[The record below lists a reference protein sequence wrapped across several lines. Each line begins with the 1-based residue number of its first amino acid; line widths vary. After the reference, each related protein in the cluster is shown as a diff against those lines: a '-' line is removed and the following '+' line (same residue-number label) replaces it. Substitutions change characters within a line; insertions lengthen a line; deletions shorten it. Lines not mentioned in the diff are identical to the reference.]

1 MTRSFVA
8 FLFAAALLPAA
19 QTVLVLTTDGQ
30 WVEGVTTAKM
40 AGAHPIAKVLSM
52 HNGAAA
58 SAKEAEAISAG
69 LVTIQGKDRKLRD
82 AAVEELTHIGLPVLT
97 PLLEIIRDTDQ
108 HEPKP
113 LYNLFDRII
122 PSIADQPD
130 RSASLIRLEGATPM
144 RGPWPQGELK
154 VGTQSIAWEKIRL
167 FAVQRK
173 SIARVMDVHSLR
185 HSTQIEYLDTGLYS
199 SASSQLTLTA
209 AGFSRLSWKDD
220 QWATGPNGLTKPAGN
235 YKSNLTDGHPFGALV
250 GRVGAKGAVQFFGEK
265 ASKSGVGAGRLQLA
279 INDNAHWQ
287 NNLGSYTVTVV
298 LTNSYNLGNVR

>member
-1 MTRSFVA
+1 MTRSLVA

-58 SAKEAEAISAG
+58 SAREAEAISAG

-82 AAVEELTHIGLPVLT
+82 AAVEELTYIGLPVLT
-97 PLLEIIRDTDQ
+97 PFLEIIRDTDQ

-113 LYNLFDRII
+113 LYNLFDRIM

-130 RSASLIRLEGATPM
+130 RSASLIRLEGASPM
-144 RGPWPQGELK
+144 RGSWPQGELK
-154 VGTQSIAWEKIRL
+154 VGTQNIAWEKIRL

-173 SIARVMDVHSLR
+173 SIARPMDVHSLR
-185 HSTQIEYLDTGLYS
+185 HSTQIEYLDTGLYA
-199 SASSQLTLTA
+199 SANSQLTLTA
-209 AGFSRLSWKDD
+209 AGFTRLSWKDD

-265 ASKSGVGAGRLQLA
+265 ASKPGVGAGRLQMA
-279 INDNAHWQ
+279 INNNAHWQ
-287 NNLGSYTVTVV
+287 NNLGSYTVTLV

>member
-8 FLFAAALLPAA
+8 LLFAAALLPAA

-30 WVEGVTTAKM
+30 WVEGVTSAKM
-40 AGAHPIAKVLSM
+40 AGAYPVAKVLSM

-82 AAVEELTHIGLPVLT
+82 AAVEELTYIGLPVLT

-113 LYNLFDRII
+113 LYNLFDRIM

-130 RSASLIRLEGATPM
+130 RSASLIRMEASQPVRGA
-144 RGPWPQGELK
+144 WPQGELK

-167 FAVQRK
+167 FAVQKK
-173 SIARVMDVHSLR
+173 SIARMMDVHSLR
-185 HSTQIEYLDTGLYS
+185 HSTQIEYLDTGLYG
-199 SASSQLTLTA
+199 SAASQLTLTA
-209 AGFSRLSWKDD
+209 AGFTRLSWKDD

-235 YKSNLTDGHPFGALV
+235 YKSNLTDGQPFGALV
-250 GRVGAKGAVQFFGEK
+250 GRVGAKGAVQFLGEK
-265 ASKSGVGAGRLQLA
+265 ASKSGVGAGRLQVA

-287 NNLGSYTVTVV
+287 NNLGSYVVTVV
-298 LTNSYNLGNVR
+298 LTNAYNLGSVR

>member
-1 MTRSFVA
+1 MRLSIVA
-8 FLFAAALLPAA
+8 SLFAAALLPAA

-40 AGAHPIAKVLSM
+40 AGANPIAKVLSM

-58 SAKEAEAISAG
+58 SAKEAEAIRAG
-69 LVTIQGKDRKLRD
+69 LETIQGKDRKLRD

-97 PLLEIIRDTDQ
+97 PFLEIIRDTDQ

-130 RSASLIRLEGATPM
+130 RSASLIRLDGSLPARGA
-144 RGPWPQGELK
+144 WPQGELK
-154 VGTQSIAWEKIRL
+154 VGTQSISWDKIRL

-173 SIARVMDVHSLR
+173 SIARLMEVHSLR
-185 HSTQIEYLDTGLYS
+185 HSTQIEYLDTGLYA
-199 SASSQLTLTA
+199 SANSQLTLTA
-209 AGFSRLSWKDD
+209 AGFTRLSWKDD
-220 QWATGPNGLTKPAGN
+220 QWATGPNGLSKPAGN

-265 ASKSGVGAGRLQLA
+265 ASKPRVGAGRFQLA
-279 INDNAHWQ
+279 INDNSHWQ
-287 NNLGSYTVTVV
+287 NNLGSYAVSVV
-298 LTNSYNLGNVR
+298 LSNAYDLGSAR